1 MFVPS
6 QRLILV
12 SEFEPLE
19 ATKKYFVYSTV
30 LGFKEPDNYHYTNA
44 LVIPPFGKNSPKL
57 MTFGEIK
64 AYGHLQL
71 IFNTMLINP
80 TILMLAQAYGDRT
93 NNDYH
98 YEVFFDNH
106 NLNKP
111 PSKSIIPTLEEFFN
125 GLR

>member
-6 QRLILV
+6 QKLILV

-19 ATKKYFVYSTV
+19 ASKKYFVYSTV
-30 LGFKEPDNYHYTNA
+30 LGFKEPENYHYTNA
-44 LVIPPFGKNSPKL
+44 LIIPPFGKNSPKL

-64 AYGHLQL
+64 AYGNLHH
-71 IFNTMLINP
+71 IFNVMLVNP
-80 TILMLAQAYGDRT
+80 TILMLAMAYGDRT
-93 NNDYH
+93 NEGFH

-106 NLNKP
+106 NLNKQ
-111 PSKSIIPTLEEFFN
+111 PSKSITPTLEEFFM